1 VTTKSRF
8 KKQYWGMVFCKQP
21 SPFFG
26 VAIKIVGWVLKTH
39 SKATMPSR
47 ELALLIDGPNLH
59 VTAKT
64 LGFDIDYKR
73 LLAEFQSRGCS
84 ARCIIAPIKI
94 FQGSV
99 RYSIGRE
106 TTGPPQRTTPPSGK

>member
-1 VTTKSRF
+1 
-8 KKQYWGMVFCKQP
+8 
-21 SPFFG
+21 
-26 VAIKIVGWVLKTH
+26 
-39 SKATMPSR
+39 MPSR

-106 TTGPPQRTTPPSGK
+106 TTGPPQRTTPHKRNILAWRRWHFHGQAIKIPGRPMLPECRNPSLVIARQ